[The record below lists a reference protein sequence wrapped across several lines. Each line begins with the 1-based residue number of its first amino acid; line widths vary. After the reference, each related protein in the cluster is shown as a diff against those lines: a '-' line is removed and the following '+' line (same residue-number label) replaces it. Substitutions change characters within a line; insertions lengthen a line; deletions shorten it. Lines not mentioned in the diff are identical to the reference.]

1 MPLVHFSHYAPPP
14 NEVDETFL
22 NAPGQTRLLYRTK
35 PIASGDDWYG
45 DALEA
50 GSAAVVA
57 PEDGRLKKPQETRP
71 ETLAAAPEEI
81 DPRLAKRDLAALAK
95 MLLWLFV
102 GTVLLIPMLYLL
114 LTSLLFRN
122 VSELPDEITSV
133 HVHGSLHPGILLAG
147 QPLSQ
152 IRALDWSHCAELCEV
167 LPSLTTLIQQSRHL
181 LNPRPEPTPQV
192 ASHLTL
198 ACMHARN
205 THGPQSLVA
214 NTPPAAV
221 VLFASIGRQPLLHV
235 ELGRL
240 PGCHHEAV

>member
-35 PIASGDDWYG
+35 PIAAGDDWYG

-57 PEDGRLKKPQETRP
+57 PEDGRPKKPQETRP
-71 ETLAAAPEEI
+71 ETLAAALEEI

-167 LPSLTTLIQQSRHL
+167 LPSLTALIQQSRHL
-181 LNPRPEPTPQV
+181 LNPRAHSAGCIAPD
-192 ASHLTL
+192 

-205 THGPQSLVA
+205 TWNAKLSSQQA
-214 NTPPAAV
+214 PPAAV
-221 VLFASIGRQPLLHV
+221 VLFAGIGRQPLLDV